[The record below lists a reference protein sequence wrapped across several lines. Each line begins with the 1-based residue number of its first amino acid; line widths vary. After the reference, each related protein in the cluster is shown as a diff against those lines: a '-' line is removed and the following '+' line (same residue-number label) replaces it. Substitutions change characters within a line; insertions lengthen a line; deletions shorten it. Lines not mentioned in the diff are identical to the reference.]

1 MTEDE
6 LRKKV
11 ELLERENARLKAAK
25 RPSDYSVR
33 EDEFKGHPVLVF
45 EGPSLIKPMTLGI
58 GKLKAISASSAQIR
72 DFLVRHGGLEAE
84 KAKSHAPDGPDRI

>member
-11 ELLERENARLKAAK
+11 ELLERENARLKSAK

-58 GKLKAISASSAQIR
+58 GKLKAIVAC
-72 DFLVRHGGLEAE
+72 LEAVQ
-84 KAKSHAPDGPDRI
+84 KFLQKRDNKSVSAAAEASERI